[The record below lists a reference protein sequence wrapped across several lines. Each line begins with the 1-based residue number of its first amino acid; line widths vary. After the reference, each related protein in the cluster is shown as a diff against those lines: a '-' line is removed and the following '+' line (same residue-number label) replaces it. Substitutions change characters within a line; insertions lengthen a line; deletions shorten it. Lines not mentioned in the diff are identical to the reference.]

1 MRTYSAIVLGA
12 GGVGKSSLTLRL
24 VEGAFFDGYDPTI
37 EEVYSK
43 PLKVDG
49 ELCLLQITD
58 TAGAEQFTA
67 VNEYYL
73 KSARGFILVFSL
85 TQAASV
91 REVENLRT
99 QIYRVKGHG
108 AAQIP
113 MVLVGTKADL
123 ASDREVSRE
132 TMQALADKWNI
143 PYYETSAK
151 RNWGVSNV
159 FEDIVRQMK
168 AKGMDTPS
176 TRSKSRG
183 HRKATGGHD
192 VTKCADSTV
201 TGVHDERAKKDLELA
216 SLFTT
221 THHLPQGFPHSKD

>member
-1 MRTYSAIVLGA
+1 MSTYSIIVLGA
-12 GGVGKSSLTLRL
+12 GGGKSSLTLRL
-24 VEGAFFDGYDPTI
+24 VQGEFFDGYDPTI
-37 EEVYSK
+37 EDIYTK
-43 PLKVDG
+43 TLKVD
-49 ELCLLQITD
+49 EDYCSLQITD

-73 KSARGFILVFSL
+73 KSARGFILAFSL

-108 AAQIP
+108 ATQIP

-123 ASDREVSRE
+123 APDREVSRE
-132 TMQALADKWNI
+132 TMQALADKWSI

-159 FEDIVRQMK
+159 FEDIVRQMRS
-168 AKGMDTPS
+168 KGMDTPTS
-176 TRSKSRG
+176 GSGSKGRTRKSKSAG
-183 HRKATGGHD
+183 TL
-192 VTKCADSTV
+192 DSRCV
-201 TGVHDERAKKDLELA
+201 LM
-216 SLFTT
+216 
-221 THHLPQGFPHSKD
+221 

>member
-1 MRTYSAIVLGA
+1 MRTYSTIVLGA

-37 EEVYSK
+37 EDVYTK
-43 PLKVDG
+43 PLK
-49 ELCLLQITD
+49 LQITD

-99 QIYRVKGHG
+99 QIYRVKGHS
-108 AAQIP
+108 ASHIP

-132 TMQALADKWNI
+132 TMQTLADKWNI

-151 RNWGVSNV
+151 RNWGVSSV

-176 TRSKSRG
+176 PNSGSKNRVRRTR
-183 HRKATGGHD
+183 GGHEGNRC
-192 VTKCADSTV
+192 V
-201 TGVHDERAKKDLELA
+201 LM
-216 SLFTT
+216 
-221 THHLPQGFPHSKD
+221 

>member
-1 MRTYSAIVLGA
+1 MLLTHLSDV
-12 GGVGKSSLTLRL
+12 SL
-24 VEGAFFDGYDPTI
+24 P
-37 EEVYSK
+37 
-43 PLKVDG
+43 
-49 ELCLLQITD
+49 
-58 TAGAEQFTA
+58 
-67 VNEYYL
+67 
-73 KSARGFILVFSL
+73 SL

-123 ASDREVSRE
+123 AQDREVSRE

-168 AKGMDTPS
+168 AKGMDTPAPGS
-176 TRSKSRG
+176 GPKTRTRKGKS
-183 HRKATGGHD
+183 TGGHD
-192 VTKCADSTV
+192 SRCV
-201 TGVHDERAKKDLELA
+201 LM
-216 SLFTT
+216 
-221 THHLPQGFPHSKD
+221 

>member
-1 MRTYSAIVLGA
+1 MRTYNTIVLGA

-24 VEGAFFDGYDPTI
+24 IGGAFFDGYDPTI
-37 EEVYSK
+37 EEQYTTT
-43 PLKVDG
+43 LKVDG
-49 ELCLLQITD
+49 DLCSLQITD

-73 KSARGFILVFSL
+73 KSARGFVLVFSL

-99 QIYRVKGHG
+99 QIFRVKGHS
-108 AAQIP
+108 ASQIP

-132 TMQALADKWNI
+132 TMQALADKWCI

-151 RNWGVSNV
+151 RNWGISNV
-159 FEDIVRQMK
+159 FEDIVRQMR
-168 AKGMDTPS
+168 AKGMDSPPS
-176 TRSKSRG
+176 GSKNRARKRG
-183 HRKATGGHD
+183 TGGHEGN
-192 VTKCADSTV
+192 KCV
-201 TGVHDERAKKDLELA
+201 LM
-216 SLFTT
+216 
-221 THHLPQGFPHSKD
+221 

>member
-37 EEVYSK
+37 EEVYTK
-43 PLKVDG
+43 TFKVDG
-49 ELCLLQITD
+49 DLCALQITD

-123 ASDREVSRE
+123 VSDREVARE
-132 TMQALADKWNI
+132 TMQALADKWSI

-151 RNWGVSNV
+151 RNWGVSSV

-168 AKGMDTPS
+168 ARGMDTPS
-176 TRSKSRG
+176 PGSGSKSRG
-183 HRKATGGHD
+183 RRGRGAGGHD
-192 VTKCADSTV
+192 GNKC
-201 TGVHDERAKKDLELA
+201 LLM
-216 SLFTT
+216 
-221 THHLPQGFPHSKD
+221 